1 MLDGEKK
8 WEIGPFNAKGN
19 GRRGLDVED
28 DEEATGGL
36 DRRGS
41 KLEVVEHPS
50 QGILGPAIE
59 EHEQYEATD
68 VQIWKNSSFVIHAAT
83 RATNVEIWRQPTVA
97 PLFTKSRERE
107 R

>member
-8 WEIGPFNAKGN
+8 GGIGPLNASGN

-28 DEEATGGL
+28 NEEAIGGL

-50 QGILGPAIE
+50 QGVLGPAIE
-59 EHEQYEATD
+59 EHEQYEAID
-68 VQIWKNSSFVIHAAT
+68 VQIWKNSSTVIHAAT
-83 RATNVEIWRQPTVA
+83 GAIDVQI
-97 PLFTKSRERE
+97 
-107 R
+107 